1 MIRKLCVLTH
11 LYTLA
16 SIYMKAYFDKVQS
29 GANLGFW
36 DNFAQ
41 ELKNIYRQRGD
52 MERAKK
58 KLIALQINRNLV
70 KKTLLNMWKNTKHQ
84 QELLT
89 TQMKYTLINLK
100 FFSEYLY

>member
-1 MIRKLCVLTH
+1 
-11 LYTLA
+11 
-16 SIYMKAYFDKVQS
+16 MKAYFDKVQS

-58 KLIALQINRNLV
+58 KLIAL
-70 KKTLLNMWKNTKHQ
+70 
-84 QELLT
+84 
-89 TQMKYTLINLK
+89 
-100 FFSEYLY
+100 